1 MKPTTRHGDFFSSG
15 GYSVQWSGLI
25 LTIMVV
31 GHIRNISVKLF
42 CNRAIGLG
50 EDVKYR
56 VFFLFLTLAAIFVQ
70 RNETI

>member
-1 MKPTTRHGDFFSSG
+1 MSFKGFSTFSSG
-15 GYSVQWSGLI
+15 GYFVQWSGLI

-56 VFFLFLTLAAIFVQ
+56 EFFFFFFFFF
-70 RNETI
+70 